1 MIHAIFDVTGCEHA
15 DADPE
20 AIMTAMRCTAGR
32 LGCTTRAQVIEPF
45 QPHGVTCV
53 LILAESHITVST
65 WPEYQLAHI
74 DVFTCRAD
82 SSPSRAIQPILDLLA
97 GQVSNA
103 RNVPRTAPG
112 SLVPLEVLGESA
124 GCLVPSANET
134 HLSGT
139 RVVAL
144 RDASRAL
151 KAEVAGADPNWR
163 ARCPRSSLQA
173 TLLCPRGWRC

>member
-1 MIHAIFDVTGCEHA
+1 MIHAIFDVTGCERA

-32 LGCTTRAQVIEPF
+32 LGCSTRAQVIEPF

-82 SSPSRAIQPILDLLA
+82 SSPGIAIQPLLDLLA
-97 GQVSNA
+97 GQVSHTQ
-103 RNVPRTAPG
+103 NVPRIPPGPPPQCPASELVG
-112 SLVPLEVLGESA
+112 SLTTVNRNDLPLQ
-124 GCLVPSANET
+124 T
-134 HLSGT
+134 T
-139 RVVAL
+139 AL
-144 RDASRAL
+144 TTDG
-151 KAEVAGADPNWR
+151 VAGVGL
-163 ARCPRSSLQA
+163 S
-173 TLLCPRGWRC
+173 